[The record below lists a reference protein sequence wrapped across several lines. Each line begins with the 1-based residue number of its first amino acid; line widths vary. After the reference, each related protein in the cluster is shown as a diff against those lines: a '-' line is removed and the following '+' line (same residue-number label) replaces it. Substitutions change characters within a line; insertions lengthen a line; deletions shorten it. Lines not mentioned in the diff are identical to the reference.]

1 MWHTSNAVTLTSLE
15 YLAVTPGSTM
25 SPDTATRPTCKTTES
40 QVRTP
45 TTLPCGY
52 GLHQLVA
59 RLMVLAPQLGRR
71 TMQQVTIWAA
81 ATYNY
86 IVNESPSALN
96 PTFIFVRCRQFIKA
110 FFINEKSETFVS
122 FQILQSKANL
132 RISQKV
138 HSPVIL
144 SQLGAILLQSKK

>member
-1 MWHTSNAVTLTSLE
+1 MWHTTNAVTLTSLE

-86 IVNESPSALN
+86 ILNESYSTLN
-96 PTFIFVRCRQFIKA
+96 PTFIFVRYRQFINA

-122 FQILQSKANL
+122 FHIMRTLN
-132 RISQKV
+132 V
-138 HSPVIL
+138 MFF
-144 SQLGAILLQSKK
+144 